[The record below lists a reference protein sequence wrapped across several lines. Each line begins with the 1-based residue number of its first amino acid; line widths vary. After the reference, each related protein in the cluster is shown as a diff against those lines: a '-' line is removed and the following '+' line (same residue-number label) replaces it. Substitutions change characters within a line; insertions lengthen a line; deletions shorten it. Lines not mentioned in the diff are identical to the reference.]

1 MRVVK
6 YLVILMALAC
16 VPLLSHAAEL
26 KITSSTQ
33 YLWYQDILTAQDQ
46 RDVAEYLRLNVTKL
60 DKEGNINI
68 YGYGRGSKLI
78 SSNEFGKDPED
89 YKGRLYYLYLDYRD
103 AMKGFLDV
111 RAGRTYISSAA
122 VSGLVDGLYLNL
134 KNIGPMG
141 VTLFGGR
148 DVRFQNKSEIST
160 REDALA
166 GASVYFDTVKNTHVE
181 LSFGRKYNENNIAR
195 ENFGFDFSTTP
206 LDWVNFYGN
215 VKYDTIAEAT
225 NELLV
230 GVKFNPLKSL
240 ILRGEYYQSY
250 PTFDT
255 DSIYSVFAVNQ
266 YKETSVK
273 AEYAINDDYRISAG
287 YAREDF
293 DDDANANLYEVGLIA
308 KPIKNL
314 TLNVS
319 YENRDGYAGQISGI
333 RASGEYKLFNKAAI
347 MAGVD
352 YDDFKRQDSRQG
364 YAKKYWGGFN
374 VDVNKYVSAVVR
386 VEDNLTYNYDNSYQG
401 LVALNLKY

>member
-46 RDVAEYLRLNVTKL
+46 RDIAEYLRLNVTKL

-68 YGYGRGSKLI
+68 YGYGRGSKQI
-78 SSNEFGKDPED
+78 STSED

-103 AMKGFLDV
+103 AIKGLLDV
-111 RAGRTYISSAA
+111 RAGRTFVNAAA
-122 VSGLVDGLYLNL
+122 VSGLIDGLYLDL
-134 KNIGPMG
+134 KKIGPVG

-148 DVRFQNKSEIST
+148 DVRFENKKEISVGG
-160 REDALA
+160 DGLA
-166 GASVYFDTVKNTHVE
+166 GASVYFDTIKNTHVE
-181 LSFGRKYNENNIAR
+181 LSYGRKYNDTNIAR
-195 ENFGFDFSTTP
+195 ENIGFDFSTTP
-206 LDWVNFYGN
+206 FSWVNFYGN
-215 VKYDTIAEAT
+215 VKYDAIAEAS
-225 NELLV
+225 NELLL
-230 GVKFNPLKSL
+230 GAKFNPFKSL

-266 YKETSVK
+266 YKEKSVK
-273 AEYAINDDYRISAG
+273 AEYAINDDYRLRAG
-287 YAREDF
+287 YAREEF
-293 DDDANANLYEVGLIA
+293 DDDANANLYEVGLVA

-314 TLNVS
+314 TLNAS
-319 YENRDGYAGQISGI
+319 YERRDGYAGQVSGI
-333 RASGEYKLFNKAAI
+333 RASGEYKIYKATI

-352 YDDFKRQDSRQG
+352 YDDFKRDQSREG

-374 VDVNKYVSAVVR
+374 VDVNKNISAIVR

-401 LVALNLKY
+401 LIALNLKY